1 MIMNE
6 RYNKVALH
14 GSPLV
19 SGGDG
24 MQPAGYSGRLSGE
37 WCGSAAG
44 LERAGYLR
52 MANGH
57 EVAFAIM
64 NQNVLSGAKARAFQ
78 DAVCDEVIRER

>member
-1 MIMNE
+1 MNE

-37 WCGSAAG
+37 WKCGW
-44 LERAGYLR
+44 
-52 MANGH
+52 
-57 EVAFAIM
+57 I
-64 NQNVLSGAKARAFQ
+64 GA
-78 DAVCDEVIRER
+78 E

>member
-1 MIMNE
+1 MNE

-44 LERAGYLR
+44 LEFGL
-52 MANGH
+52 
-57 EVAFAIM
+57 F
-64 NQNVLSGAKARAFQ
+64 S
-78 DAVCDEVIRER
+78 IRKGTTDVK